1 MSINLNAFVSF
12 TLAIV
17 LYFLGRDLN
26 QRIAVLRRYS
36 IPEPVAGGLFCA
48 VCVSLIYVFTG
59 YKVTFTLDVQ
69 DALLLYFFAGIGLS
83 SDIHTLRSG
92 GKSLLF
98 LTLLASFFM
107 VLQNGV
113 GMACA
118 AFFGFNPKAGLLT
131 GSVALTGGVGTTI
144 AWAPDFVQHHG
155 IANAMELGV
164 ASNMIGLIAACVVGG
179 PIAGLLIRRHRL
191 SAPQQE
197 PTLQQ
202 ALQEDAP
209 VPIDSNAVLR
219 AWLWLNIALL
229 IGHGIS
235 AALGATGLTLPGFVG
250 CLLAGIF
257 LRNAVRPFFR
267 SSSVLQLAGA
277 RQGLSLISDICLG
290 MFLTMALMGLRF
302 WELQG
307 NLLFITTTLLLQ
319 ITLAV
324 LFALVVIYRAMGRD
338 YEAAVMAAG
347 FGGISLGSTATAV
360 ANMTAVTREHGAAPR
375 AFLVVP
381 LVCGFFIDLINAVV
395 INVMAGG

>member
-1 MSINLNAFVSF
+1 MLHLNAFVSF

-17 LYFLGRDLN
+17 LYFLGRDLT
-26 QRIAVLRRYS
+26 QRIEILRRYS
-36 IPEPVAGGLFCA
+36 IPEPVTGGLFCA
-48 VCVSLIYVFTG
+48 VCISLIYLLTG

-69 DALLLYFFAGIGLS
+69 DVLLLYFFAGIGLS
-83 SDIHTLRSG
+83 SDISTLRSG
-92 GKSLLF
+92 GKPLII
-98 LTLLASFFM
+98 LTLLASLFM

-118 AFFGFNPKAGLLT
+118 TFFGFNPKAGLLT
-131 GSVALTGGVGTTI
+131 GSVSLTGGVGTTI
-144 AWAPDFVQHHG
+144 AWAPDFVKNHG

-164 ASNMIGLIAACVVGG
+164 ASNMIGLIAACVIGG
-179 PIAGLLIRRHRL
+179 PIAGFLVRRHQLNRL
-191 SAPQQE
+191 APE

-202 ALQEDAP
+202 ELQKDTP
-209 VPIDSNAVLR
+209 VPIDSNAILR

-235 AALGATGLTLPGFVG
+235 TALGKTGLTLPPFVG
-250 CLLAGIF
+250 CLLAGIL
-257 LRNAVRPFFR
+257 LRNVAYPLFR

-277 RQGLSLISDICLG
+277 RKGLSLISDICLG

-307 NLLFITTTLLLQ
+307 NLLFIVVTLVLQ
-319 ITLAV
+319 I
-324 LFALVVIYRAMGRD
+324 ALVVFFALFVIFRSMGSD
-338 YEAAVMAAG
+338 YEAAVIAAG

-375 AFLVVP
+375 AFLIVP